1 MAQAKARSRVL
12 RDCYSAAA
20 SGTAS
25 GPAHSAHRSPFALGR
40 RARRYTCG
48 LVAKM
53 ITLTRQMP
61 FDELKE
67 MAIYTANSLGHF
79 PVRWRR
85 LKRQTVSA
93 QYPKCGGTVMV
104 TGPQSDSP
112 EDEPITGGLVLSAC
126 IQPSRIGRSA
136 FQAISQASL
145 SVLVNAPTDWRKL
158 ESCSDDE
165 VLFRRSGAPLFE

>member
-1 MAQAKARSRVL
+1 
-12 RDCYSAAA
+12 
-20 SGTAS
+20 
-25 GPAHSAHRSPFALGR
+25 
-40 RARRYTCG
+40 
-48 LVAKM
+48 M

-79 PVRWRR
+79 PGRWRR

-93 QYPKCGGTVMV
+93 QCPKCGGTVMV

-126 IQPSRIGRSA
+126 IQPSRTERSA
-136 FQAISQASL
+136 FRAITEASL
-145 SVLVNAPTDWRKL
+145 SALMDAPTDWRKL
-158 ESCSDDE
+158 ENCSDDE
-165 VLFRRSGAPLFE
+165 VLFRRSGSPLFE